1 MIRLLK
7 IMKCA
12 YINGLYDLYKIG
24 LVGSLMSSCFAYSP
38 SLAQPS
44 FANRNVQKP
53 LHARAGLHDD
63 GPVVAPAQEQAPE
76 AEQKQASRHAS
87 VSTRLNTIFRTEG
100 LSILLNNREDALRVR
115 DLSAGYYASSEAPGH
130 ILPQISAFRSRLQR
144 YGVTFQFTYKGEAMA
159 DVGGGI
165 SRGMDYVHE
174 LTLQTQ
180 FDLGRLFGLNGW
192 TVHTLLMERVGRE
205 VSHDRVGDYNISL
218 MEVYSLSGHSVAH
231 LTDMYAQK
239 SFLGN
244 TVDLAFG
251 RMALTHVFSTSPLL
265 CSFMMT
271 CSAPVAIKLDT
282 GFSVYPKATW
292 GGRVRLRPTRD
303 TLLQVGAYN
312 VSPLDEDISG
322 WAWAGEK
329 STGLMLPVEFTWQ
342 PFLGPRR
349 LPGHYVLGFAHDTT
363 RYADNLGSVPAGTA
377 RAHAGEARD
386 TFYLE
391 ADQMIYRKGGTN
403 QMAGGY
409 VLGGYIHNTPDVSVI
424 SDEFYI
430 GSSLL
435 GIIPYRPHDRFGVM
449 YSYYQISPRTTE
461 GQRLRMD
468 AGLLPGGHA
477 NGAQTHAAVLE
488 AYYGVP
494 VYPGILVQPE
504 FQYMMRP
511 GETSHIPN
519 AEVVGLKVIGTL

>member
-1 MIRLLK
+1 M
-7 IMKCA
+7 A
-12 YINGLYDLYKIG
+12 
-24 LVGSLMSSCFAYSP
+24 CFYCNP
-38 SLAQPS
+38 SWA
-44 FANRNVQKP
+44 RKP
-53 LHARAGLHDD
+53 
-63 GPVVAPAQEQAPE
+63 VADQPAQEQPHLLVPQPY
-76 AEQKQASRHAS
+76 AEPHETPAASHAT

-115 DLSAGYYASSEAPGH
+115 DLSAGYYATSEAPGH
-130 ILPQISAFRSRLQR
+130 ILPQIGAFRSRLQR
-144 YGVTFQFTYKGEAMA
+144 QGVTFAFTYKGEAMA

-180 FDLGRLFGLNGW
+180 FDLGRLFGFKGW
-192 TVHTLLMERVGRE
+192 TIHTLLMERVGRE

-239 SFLGN
+239 SFLHN
-244 TVDLAFG
+244 SVDLAFG
-251 RMALTHVFSTSPLL
+251 RMALTHVFATSPLL

-271 CSAPVAIKLDT
+271 CSAPVAIKLDA

-303 TLLQVGAYN
+303 TLVQVGAYS
-312 VSPLDEDISG
+312 VSPLNEDISG

-329 STGLMLPVEFTWQ
+329 STGLMIPVEFAWQ
-342 PFLGPRR
+342 PFFGPRK

-363 RYADNLGSVPAGTA
+363 RYADNIGDIPASSTVRRHG
-377 RAHAGEARD
+377 GEARD
-386 TFYLE
+386 TFYVE
-391 ADQMIYRKGGTN
+391 ADQMLYRKGGHN

-409 VLGGYIHNTPDVSVI
+409 ALGGYIHNTPDVSVI
-424 SDEFYI
+424 SDEFYV

-435 GIIPYRPHDRFGVM
+435 GIIPHRPHDRFGVM
-449 YSYYQISPRTTE
+449 YSYYRMSPRTE
-461 GQRLRMD
+461 LGQELRMD
-468 AGLLPGGHA
+468 AGMALGPHV
-477 NGAQTHAAVLE
+477 NGPQTHASVLE

-494 VYPGILVQPE
+494 IYPGILVQPE

-511 GETSHIPN
+511 GETAHIPN

>member
-1 MIRLLK
+1 M
-7 IMKCA
+7 
-12 YINGLYDLYKIG
+12 GLA
-24 LVGSLMSSCFAYSP
+24 GSLASSCFSYSP

-44 FANRNVQKP
+44 FANSNVQKP
-53 LHARAGLHDD
+53 LHAHAVLHDD
-63 GPVVAPAQEQAPE
+63 EPVVAPEREPGQEH
-76 AEQKQASRHAS
+76 KQAGRHAS
-87 VSTRLNTIFRTEG
+87 VSTRLNTIFKTEG

-115 DLSAGYYASSEAPGH
+115 DLSAGYYAASEAPGH
-130 ILPQISAFRSRLQR
+130 ILPQIGAFRSRLQR
-144 YGVTFQFTYKGEAMA
+144 YGVAFQFTYKGEAMA

-271 CSAPVAIKLDT
+271 CSAPVAIKLDA

-312 VSPLDEDISG
+312 VSPLNEDISG

-468 AGLLPGGHA
+468 AGLLPGGYA
-477 NGAQTHAAVLE
+477 NGPQTHAAVLE

-511 GETSHIPN
+511 GETSRIPN

>member
-1 MIRLLK
+1 
-7 IMKCA
+7 
-12 YINGLYDLYKIG
+12 
-24 LVGSLMSSCFAYSP
+24 MSSCFAYSP

-63 GPVVAPAQEQAPE
+63 GPVVAPAQEPEPE

-303 TLLQVGAYN
+303 TLLQMGAYN

>member
-1 MIRLLK
+1 M
-7 IMKCA
+7 
-12 YINGLYDLYKIG
+12 
-24 LVGSLMSSCFAYSP
+24 P
-38 SLAQPS
+38 
-44 FANRNVQKP
+44 
-53 LHARAGLHDD
+53 
-63 GPVVAPAQEQAPE
+63 APADSKTGSTPAPE
-76 AEQKQASRHAS
+76 TPAKHAS

-100 LSILLNNREDALRVR
+100 LSILLTNREDALRVR

-130 ILPQISAFRSRLQR
+130 ILPEISDFRSRLQR
-144 YGVTFQFTYKGEAMA
+144 RGVTFQFTYKGESMA

-180 FDLGRLFGLNGW
+180 FDLGKLVGLDGW
-192 TVHTLLMERVGRE
+192 TIHTLLMERVGRE

-239 SFLGN
+239 SFLHN

-251 RMALTHVFSTSPLL
+251 RMALTHVFATSPLL

-271 CSAPVAIKLDT
+271 CSAPVAIKLDA

-303 TLLQVGAYN
+303 TIVQVGAYS
-312 VSPLDEDISG
+312 VSPLNEDISG

-342 PFLGPRR
+342 PFFGRR
-349 LPGHYVLGFAHDTT
+349 KLAGHYVLGFAHDTT
-363 RYADNLGSVPAGTA
+363 RYSDNIGSVPVGTA
-377 RAHAGEARD
+377 RPHSGEARD

-391 ADQMIYRKGGTN
+391 ADQMLYRKGGAN

-409 VLGGYIHNTPDVSVI
+409 ILGGYIHNTPDVSVI

-435 GIIPYRPHDRFGVM
+435 GIIPHRPHDRFGVM
-449 YSYYQISPRTTE
+449 YSYYRISPRTE
-461 GQRLRMD
+461 LGERLRMD
-468 AGLLPGGHA
+468 AGMPLGAHV
-477 NGAQTHAAVLE
+477 NGPQTHAAVLE

-494 VYPGILVQPE
+494 VYPGILIQPE
-504 FQYMMRP
+504 FEYMMRP
-511 GETSHIPN
+511 DETSHIPN
-519 AEVVGLKVIGTL
+519 AELVGLKVIGTL

>member
-1 MIRLLK
+1 MQ
-7 IMKCA
+7 
-12 YINGLYDLYKIG
+12 
-24 LVGSLMSSCFAYSP
+24 S
-38 SLAQPS
+38 
-44 FANRNVQKP
+44 
-53 LHARAGLHDD
+53 
-63 GPVVAPAQEQAPE
+63 APAGQQPLVPAPADSKTGSTPAPE
-76 AEQKQASRHAS
+76 TPAKHAS

-100 LSILLNNREDALRVR
+100 LSILLTNREDALRVR

-130 ILPQISAFRSRLQR
+130 ILPEISDFRSRLQR
-144 YGVTFQFTYKGEAMA
+144 RGVTFQFTYKGESMA

-180 FDLGRLFGLNGW
+180 FDLGKLVGLDGW
-192 TVHTLLMERVGRE
+192 TIHTLLMERVGRE

-239 SFLGN
+239 SFLHN

-251 RMALTHVFSTSPLL
+251 RMALTHVFATSPLL

-271 CSAPVAIKLDT
+271 CSAPVAIKLDA

-303 TLLQVGAYN
+303 TIVQVGAYS
-312 VSPLDEDISG
+312 VSPLNEDISG

-342 PFLGPRR
+342 PFFGRR
-349 LPGHYVLGFAHDTT
+349 KLAGHYVLGFAHDTT
-363 RYADNLGSVPAGTA
+363 RYSDNIGSVPVGTA
-377 RAHAGEARD
+377 RPHSGEARD

-391 ADQMIYRKGGTN
+391 ADQMLYRKGGAN

-409 VLGGYIHNTPDVSVI
+409 ILGGYIHNTPDVSVI

-435 GIIPYRPHDRFGVM
+435 GIIPHRPHDRFGVM
-449 YSYYQISPRTTE
+449 YSYYRISPRTE
-461 GQRLRMD
+461 LGERLRMD
-468 AGLLPGGHA
+468 AGMPLGAHV
-477 NGAQTHAAVLE
+477 NGPQTHAAVLE

-494 VYPGILVQPE
+494 VYPGILIQPE
-504 FQYMMRP
+504 FEYMMRP
-511 GETSHIPN
+511 DETSHIPN
-519 AEVVGLKVIGTL
+519 AELVGLKVIGTL